1 MGRGSAGSAEV
12 CNSAACAT
20 LLHGLKTEL
29 VEDEDMVGR
38 RSLPR
43 LVKKR
48 KRKREENAKK
58 KQGKDEPEDP
68 GDGPDGPTGGPGGA
82 SDGSRGSGL
91 GLPLVTATRKS

>member
-29 VEDEDMVGR
+29 VEDEDMGGGKEE
-38 RSLPR
+38 PAEAGKKKKK
-43 LVKKR
+43 KKR
-48 KRKREENAKK
+48 RKRKK
-58 KQGKDEPEDP
+58 KQGKDESEDP
-68 GDGPDGPTGGPGGA
+68 GDGPAGPPGGPGGA

-91 GLPLVTATRKS
+91 GPPLVAAT